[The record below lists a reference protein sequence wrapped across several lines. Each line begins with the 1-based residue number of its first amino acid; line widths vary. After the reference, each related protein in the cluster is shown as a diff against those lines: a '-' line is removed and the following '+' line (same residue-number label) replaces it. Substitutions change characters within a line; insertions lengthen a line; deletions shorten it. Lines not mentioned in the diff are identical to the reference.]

1 MTKNIIVTA
10 VVALVVSSLSG
21 FFFIGKSSQ
30 SNTNVDSEGV
40 FAGLS
45 ERDIRA
51 TSLKVGSPTTR
62 FNVSSSGA
70 NVSIGTTSTPTAQAI
85 DVDGTGTTTLRL
97 QSSTASRGTC
107 IQMETVT
114 GGTVAITV
122 SGTTISA
129 AATTCR

>member
-10 VVALVVSSLSG
+10 VVALVVSIVVGL
-21 FFFIGKSSQ
+21 FFIGQPRQ
-30 SNTNVDSEGV
+30 SVTVS
-40 FAGLS
+40 GLS
-45 ERDIRA
+45 ERDIKA
-51 TSLKVGSPTTR
+51 TSLKVGTPTGK
-62 FNVSSSGA
+62 FNVNSSGTLVA
-70 NVSIGTTSTPTAQAI
+70 IGTTTPPSTPNLV
-85 DVDGTGTTTLRL
+85 VDSTGTTTLML

-129 AATTCR
+129 AATTCE

>member
-10 VVALVVSSLSG
+10 VVALVVSVVCGL
-21 FFFIGKSSQ
+21 FFVGQSSQ
-30 SNTNVDSEGV
+30 SNQDPLG
-40 FAGLS
+40 GLS
-45 ERDIRA
+45 ERDIKA
-51 TSLKVGSPTTR
+51 LSLKVGSPTTK
-62 FNVSSSGA
+62 FNVNSSGTLVA
-70 NVSIGTTSTPTAQAI
+70 IGTTTPPSTPNLV
-85 DVDGTGTTTLRL
+85 VDSTGTTTLML

-129 AATTCR
+129 AATTCE